1 MQEFDVLTSAVA
13 AFGSIWTTLAAT
25 AIFAIVAFALFMLT
39 LAIPAFRGR
48 AIKRKCA
55 CAASRDALRILEE
68 RERAKRDA
76 MLYSAETV
84 DVERLPMASSELADY
99 ARRERR

>member
-1 MQEFDVLTSAVA
+1 MQELDVLTSAVA

-48 AIKRKCA
+48 AIKR
-55 CAASRDALRILEE
+55 
-68 RERAKRDA
+68 
-76 MLYSAETV
+76 
-84 DVERLPMASSELADY
+84 
-99 ARRERR
+99 